1 MNAFLMN
8 YLLNNDLDRNG
19 MPNKQEPKTV
29 QPPKATD
36 AVKKSVS
43 EKKQ

>member
-8 YLLNNDLDRNG
+8 YLLNNDLDCNG
-19 MPNKQEPKTV
+19 KPNEKESKTV
-29 QPPKATD
+29 QPPKAND
-36 AVKKSVS
+36 AVKKDVS